1 MAWCIEQYRGAAS
14 AFHARPL
21 ADEPEPTLWWFEV
34 ERPALVLG
42 SAQAASHV
50 DAAACAR
57 LDVEIVRRHSGGGAV
72 LLWPDEVAWFD
83 IEIPRSHARWDAD
96 IARAAW
102 WVGEMVAEAI
112 GDSTLEVHRSGL
124 VRSGWSS
131 VVCFAGMGPGELS
144 RGGRK
149 VLGLSQRRT
158 RSAIRYQCAVYRTW
172 DPGRLHELL
181 AEPRP
186 GRDELAAMVD
196 TASLTLDAVSACLAV
211 R

>member
-1 MAWCIEQYRGAAS
+1 MSWSVEQYRGAAS

-21 ADEPEPTLWWFEV
+21 PDNPEPALWWFDV

-42 SAQAASHV
+42 SAQTASHV

-57 LDVEIVRRHSGGGAV
+57 HDVEIVRRRSGGGAV
-72 LLWPDEVAWFD
+72 LLLPGQVAWFD
-83 IEIPRSHARWDAD
+83 IIIPRGHAQWDTD

-102 WVGEMVAEAI
+102 WVGETVAHAI
-112 GDSTLEVHRSGL
+112 GDPTLEVHRGGL
-124 VRSGWSS
+124 VRSNWSS
-131 VVCFAGMGPGELS
+131 VVCFAGVGPGELT
-144 RGGRK
+144 RDGRK

-158 RSAIRYQCAVYRTW
+158 RSAIRYQCAVYRGW
-172 DPGRLHELL
+172 DPDRLHELL

-186 GRDELAAMVD
+186 GRDELAEMVG
-196 TASLTLDAVSACLAV
+196 TAPLTLEALSTSLSA